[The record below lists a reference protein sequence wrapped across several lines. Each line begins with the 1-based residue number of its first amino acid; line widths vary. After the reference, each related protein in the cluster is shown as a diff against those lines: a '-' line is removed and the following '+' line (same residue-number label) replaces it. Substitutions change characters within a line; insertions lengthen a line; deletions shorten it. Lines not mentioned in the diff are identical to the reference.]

1 MMMKV
6 TATTATSSVA
16 AAGRNSWPQKFLH
29 FTNRDNNLL
38 LLSLLSL
45 RAYWYPS
52 MRKWRIMIY
61 LLLSV
66 VCVLCCVWACSSTRC
81 NHNLCRDACE
91 RFIFIYVMWILF
103 FFVPFYDI
111 IFCCVWD
118 IKKSLYF
125 FFLVC
130 TRWRA
135 HRAYLHLSYI
145 YIFPMPL
152 NCRMNHFWV
161 LIGCCM
167 NGMRSSL
174 SIATMFHG
182 TCALL
187 LNQCTNG
194 TSPLA
199 SRNQERLWE
208 NNEKSVV
215 FFLYHR
221 SIEIEREFPL
231 AACDDGQQLL
241 WVYDV
246 RWLCGDVCCV
256 CSLTGKH

>member
-6 TATTATSSVA
+6 TATTSSVA
-16 AAGRNSWPQKFLH
+16 AAEPNSWPQKFLH

-145 YIFPMPL
+145 YISNAIELSNEPFLGTHRMLHERHEVVSINCHNVSRHMCLVAQPMYQWYLSTRQQESRAIVGKQREECRFFFCIIVPL
-152 NCRMNHFWV
+152 KLNGNFRLPHVMTDNNC
-161 LIGCCM
+161 CEC
-167 NGMRSSL
+167 
-174 SIATMFHG
+174 TMYVDYVVM
-182 TCALL
+182 CA
-187 LNQCTNG
+187 
-194 TSPLA
+194 
-199 SRNQERLWE
+199 
-208 NNEKSVV
+208 
-215 FFLYHR
+215 
-221 SIEIEREFPL
+221 
-231 AACDDGQQLL
+231 
-241 WVYDV
+241 VYV
-246 RWLCGDVCCV
+246 R
-256 CSLTGKH
+256 

>member
-6 TATTATSSVA
+6 TATTSSVA
-16 AAGRNSWPQKFLH
+16 AAEPNSWPQKFLH

-118 IKKSLYF
+118 IKKCLYF
-125 FFLVC
+125 FFFG
-130 TRWRA
+130 
-135 HRAYLHLSYI
+135 LHSMASAPSIPTFVVYI
-145 YIFPMPL
+145 YFQCHWIVEWTISGYSSDAAWTAWGRLYQLPQCFTAHVPCCSTNVPMVPL
-152 NCRMNHFWV
+152 HSPAGIKSDCGKTTRRVSFFFCIIVPLKLNGNFRLPHVMTDNNC
-161 LIGCCM
+161 CEC
-167 NGMRSSL
+167 
-174 SIATMFHG
+174 TMYVDYVVM
-182 TCALL
+182 CA
-187 LNQCTNG
+187 
-194 TSPLA
+194 
-199 SRNQERLWE
+199 
-208 NNEKSVV
+208 
-215 FFLYHR
+215 
-221 SIEIEREFPL
+221 
-231 AACDDGQQLL
+231 
-241 WVYDV
+241 VYV
-246 RWLCGDVCCV
+246 R
-256 CSLTGKH
+256 